1 MESLTAIIK
10 LMGKKHIG
18 TIRHKVVGTLRY
30 GKWGRLKGGTVMI
43 SQNDEELNINY
54 RKYYGI
60 LYLWNL
66 KLFFFKVCKICI
78 MYSMLEDSSNL

>member
-1 MESLTAIIK
+1 
-10 LMGKKHIG
+10 
-18 TIRHKVVGTLRY
+18 
-30 GKWGRLKGGTVMI
+30 MI
-43 SQNDEELNINY
+43 SHQNDEELNINY